1 MTGRSHRDQVRPYVT
16 RDGSLIRELMH
27 PDSHACI
34 NQSLA
39 EAIVDAGMETRLHRH
54 ILSEEIYLFLT
65 GNGTMTL
72 GDEVF
77 EVHAGD
83 TVLIPPGTPHK
94 VRNDGEV
101 KMTILCSCSPPYSHK
116 DTELL

>member
-1 MTGRSHRDQVRPYVT
+1 MSERSHRDQVKPYTT
-16 RDGSLIRELMH
+16 RDGSLVRELMH
-27 PDSHACI
+27 ADNHACV

-39 EAIVDAGMETRLHRH
+39 EAIVEPGVETQLHRH
-54 ILSEEIYLFLT
+54 RLSEEIYLFLT
-65 GNGTMTL
+65 GEGVMTL
-72 GDEVF
+72 GDEEL

-94 VRNDGEV
+94 VRNDGQAD
-101 KMTILCSCSPPYSHK
+101 MTILCSCSPPYSHK